1 MPPSRDWHRE
11 SEEDVLIYQVISRFY
26 DEFIQSLD
34 TRTKELKWKLGYILA
49 FVAIEG
55 LESVLQLWFKYGVV

>member
-11 SEEDVLIYQVISRFY
+11 SEEDILMSLVSRFY
-26 DEFIQSLD
+26 NEFIQSLD

-49 FVAIEG
+49 FIAIEG
-55 LESVLQLWFKYGVV
+55 LERVLQLWFSYDVV